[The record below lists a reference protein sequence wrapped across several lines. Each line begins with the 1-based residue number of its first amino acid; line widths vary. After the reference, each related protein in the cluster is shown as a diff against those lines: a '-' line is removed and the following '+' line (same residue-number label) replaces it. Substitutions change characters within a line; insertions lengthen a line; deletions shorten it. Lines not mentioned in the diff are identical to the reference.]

1 MSTRKPPRS
10 DEDFDREI
18 RAHLESETL
27 ELIEEGMAPEDARAE
42 ARRRFGNVTSHR
54 ERFYERGRMVWLDH
68 LVQDVRC
75 AARNLRR
82 APIAAAIAIASLA
95 AGIGATT
102 VTLAVRDIIFYKPP
116 PLYQDP
122 EQLSRVQV
130 ARADRRIQPFGSE
143 PPAGLFLAWQAA
155 LGSAI
160 GGSQPARG
168 ALDVRTEDRTETAP
182 LRRVTPGMFGLL
194 GVGAYLGHT
203 DLAAP
208 PGEPPRAILGYGVWQ
223 RLYDSRADAVGRTI
237 WIERQPHTIVGVMPE
252 RFWLSNMDSPIW
264 TALDPRALD
273 AGDTIEVIV
282 RRPSGTT
289 AAALEA
295 TLQGG
300 LNDFAARLPTG
311 ERNQRMKISGV
322 GGTPMGNMLSIVL
335 PYLLGICVLLTLLIA
350 CANVAILIIAQ
361 WTAREHEIAIRASIG
376 ASRSRIIR
384 ALLTESV
391 LIAAC
396 GGLLGVAAT
405 IGLRAWVASLGG
417 ESRFLNLSI
426 DPRVFVQAAIITLM
440 TGILAGI
447 APALY
452 ETRRLHA
459 NPLRAIAGSDRV
471 RQRWR
476 SALVVLEITVTVALL
491 VVTSSMVDGYLHA
504 RRAQLG
510 YDTRPLLIASV
521 ENPAGVPT
529 RDVLEVLKRT
539 PGVAAA
545 SAATSVPY
553 AAGRRLRVSIDAAGA
568 NPIVA
573 DSGSIGQDYFTTL
586 GVSIRAGRAFTAGE
600 AGAAAIVNESLARQL
615 FPDRDAMGN
624 RIWIDSAPYDV
635 VGIVANYSTNAFRI
649 REFVPKIFLPLPDR
663 SPALTRLSLLV
674 RAQGDPAPLTQVV
687 RREVREALSG
697 TLVTSSHTVE
707 QIFEV
712 SSQEILAGT
721 APLFPLVVI
730 GLLLTTAGIYGVLAF
745 AIARR
750 SRELAVR
757 RAVGASNGHLVSLV
771 TRQSLRLIL
780 IGAGAGVAATFALS
794 RVVRAGGG
802 GGSLYDPP
810 AQAFV
815 WPVLIV
821 LAIGVLATWIP
832 ARRVL
837 RINPADLLKTT

>member
-1 MSTRKPPRS
+1 MQS
-10 DEDFDREI
+10 
-18 RAHLESETL
+18 HLEAETSS
-27 ELIEEGMAPEDARAE
+27 LIEEGLSPDDARAE
-42 ARRRFGNVTSHR
+42 ARRRFGNVTSTR
-54 ERFYERGRMVWLDH
+54 ERFYERGRLLWLDH
-68 LVQDVRC
+68 FVQDLRC

-82 APIAAAIAIASLA
+82 APIAATVAIASLA

-122 EQLSRVQV
+122 EELARVQV

-160 GGSQPARG
+160 GGSQRVPG
-168 ALDVRTEDRTETAP
+168 VLDVRTDDRTETAP

-194 GVGAYLGHT
+194 GVGPYLGRT
-203 DLAAP
+203 DLAAAS
-208 PGEPPRAILGYGVWQ
+208 GEPPRAILGYGVWQ
-223 RLYDSRADAVGRTI
+223 RLYDSRAEAVGRTI
-237 WIERQPHTIVGVMPE
+237 WIEGQPHTIVGVMPE

-264 TALDPRALD
+264 TALDPRVLD
-273 AGDTIEVIV
+273 ASDPVEVIV

-289 AAALEA
+289 AAALEVL
-295 TLQGG
+295 LQGG
-300 LNDFAARLPTG
+300 LNDFASRLPAG
-311 ERNQRMKISGV
+311 ERHQRLKISGV
-322 GGTPMGNMLSIVL
+322 GGTPTGHMLSIVL

-361 WTAREHEIAIRASIG
+361 WTSREHEIAIRASIG

-396 GGLLGVAAT
+396 GGLLGIAAT
-405 IGLRAWVASLGG
+405 IGLRTWVVSLGG

-426 DPRVFVQAAIITLM
+426 DPRVFVQTAMITLI

-452 ETRRLHA
+452 ETRRLHT
-459 NPLRAIAGSDRV
+459 NPLRAITGSDRV

-476 SALVVLEITVTVALL
+476 SALVVLEISVTVALL
-491 VVTSSMVDGYLHA
+491 VVTSSMVNGYLQA
-504 RRAQLG
+504 RRAQMG

-529 RDVLEVLKRT
+529 PEVIGVVRRT
-539 PGVAAA
+539 PGVAAV
-545 SAATSVPY
+545 SAAVNVPY
-553 AAGRRLRVSIDAAGA
+553 ASGRRLRVSIDAAGA

-573 DSGSIGQDYFTTL
+573 DSGTIGPDYFTTL
-586 GVSIRAGRAFTAGE
+586 GVSMRAGRAFTAGE
-600 AGAAAIVNESLARQL
+600 TGTVAVVNESLVRRL
-615 FPDRDAMGN
+615 FPNRDAIGN
-624 RIWIDSAPYDV
+624 RIWIDNAPHDV
-635 VGIVANYSTNAFRI
+635 VGIVADYSTNVFRI

-663 SPALTRLSLLV
+663 SSAVTRVSVLV
-674 RAQGDPAPLTQVV
+674 RAHGDPAPLTQVV
-687 RREVREALSG
+687 RREVREALTG
-697 TLVTSSHTVE
+697 TLVTSSHTIE
-707 QIFEV
+707 QILDV
-712 SSQEILAGT
+712 GSKEILVGT
-721 APLFPLVVI
+721 APLVPLVVI

-745 AIARR
+745 SIARR

-757 RAVGASNGHLVSLV
+757 RAVGASNRHLVSLV
-771 TRQSLRLIL
+771 TAQSLRLIL
-780 IGAGAGVAATFALS
+780 VGAGAGVSATFALS

-802 GGSLYDPP
+802 GGSIYDPP
-810 AQAFV
+810 LHAFLL
-815 WPVLIV
+815 PVLIV
-821 LAIGVLATWIP
+821 LAIGVLATWVP
-832 ARRVL
+832 SRRAL
-837 RINPADLLKTT
+837 KINPSDLLRTT